1 MKIQA
6 TLSYTYKE
14 AIVEE
19 THLVYATEDEVLDY
33 FGVNSI
39 DDISF
44 NELVQLA
51 LNGYGQLESKTL
63 LDSRDCKGDTITN
76 VEVLQ

>member
-1 MKIQA
+1 MKIQV
-6 TLSYTYKE
+6 TVSYTYKK

-33 FGVNSI
+33 FGANSI
-39 DDISF
+39 
-44 NELVQLA
+44 
-51 LNGYGQLESKTL
+51 
-63 LDSRDCKGDTITN
+63 DCKGDTITN